1 LVDAGGTLVAGP
13 FDIQIGR
20 CAVVL
25 DPFGNALVLLDTS
38 KGRLVTEPAGKVIGV
53 DGR

>member
-1 LVDAGGTLVAGP
+1 MRAERWWPARSTSRSG
-13 FDIQIGR
+13 

-38 KGRLVTEPAGKVIGV
+38 KGRLVTEPEGKVIGV